1 VIAIESFG
9 VLKMSDNAFLSGS
22 LISLYNNSNLRANI
36 SNVELYISRESENTF
51 RYVGI
56 SQVGIFTWTFAKGD
70 KVIWK

>member
-1 VIAIESFG
+1 
-9 VLKMSDNAFLSGS
+9 MSDNAFLPGS

-36 SNVELYISRESENTF
+36 SNVELCISRESENTF

-56 SQVGIFTWTFAKGD
+56 SQVGIFKWTFAKGD